1 MPPTSHCIGHIRI
14 GHLYDNTQ
22 NRVQRWDEGATASE
36 SGKKTGNGSNGVI
49 RMRQRLKEVKCLES
63 GPTMRNIVR
72 YSLLALVVVGAIV
85 GVALVLV
92 VNLVGNAG
100 TGRVLFFAMHLDNG
114 TPMRLF
120 NTARSNKSCSL
131 QMNVDNTRDSIFA
144 MKNMDQLYSLILFNN
159 DAKATSFMDWEKS
172 ILQLKTIETNMQ
184 GSAFK
189 QVSVIK
195 EYIKQK
201 GKDDLL
207 IYNIPCNFDYRED
220 DEDVR
225 HFVDEM
231 RQARVENGVLIISNT
246 HPASVVRDVFK
257 VRSENIVGED
267 DAKNIVERIVRFSR
281 MEKVSTSR
289 GPTKAS
295 TSPATSSTTGSEE
308 PATTPEP
315 TSVPTSESTSE
326 STTDSTSAVETTTSS
341 ELTTSAS
348 TEDPDVESTTSSEE
362 ATTSSTEFTTEEGST
377 SPLGHSTT
385 PSDLTSVSTST
396 RESTTSANV
405 TATSTE
411 DVSYTS
417 TPTSTAESS
426 STEFTLTTEPNS
438 DPTTSATV
446 ETTSAGV
453 DTDSTTTV
461 TTPTA
466 STTNSDESSSTSPTE
481 PSTST
486 SPTEPSTSTS
496 PTESSTSTSPTEPS
510 TSTSPTKPSTS
521 TSPTEPS
528 TSTSPSEPSKSTSP
542 TEPSTSTSPTEPSTS
557 TSPTKPSKFTS
568 PTGPSTSTSPTE
580 PSKSTSP
587 TEPSPSTSEDTTS
600 NTVASTSTDVTTATS
615 TIKPDPEK
623 SDVHCV
629 FAADLLNFGNEIT
642 NYEKEKKLVTAVA
655 EEMFSKVSDSTAG
668 LWVYGYT
675 RVSQDWKY
683 VFNNMTDN
691 FDDFQKDVEE
701 KIKYEKVAQPLSNE
715 KVIEMINGA
724 NDEREEKRSNCLVF
738 FLGKK
743 NSSKLSMINPKENFK
758 RIVVVSLQGADFSE
772 IIDKS
777 RSKALIVSLD
787 FTKEDVT
794 NVVTSILEAF

>member
-1 MPPTSHCIGHIRI
+1 MHTNTSQYLAFPLNVLPEKDNLLDIYSNIRVE
-14 GHLYDNTQ
+14 N
-22 NRVQRWDEGATASE
+22 
-36 SGKKTGNGSNGVI
+36 
-49 RMRQRLKEVKCLES
+49 
-63 GPTMRNIVR
+63 MRNIVR

-257 VRSENIVGED
+257 GLHTL
-267 DAKNIVERIVRFSR
+267 ERGGHGR

-615 TIKPDPEK
+615 TIKPGRRKRWRTQGSACKFASALSRLAKANELQSFRFAIPEA
-623 SDVHCV
+623 
-629 FAADLLNFGNEIT
+629 FAADVS
-642 NYEKEKKLVTAVA
+642 EKKLVTAVA